1 MTRVSLRGLTARPLR
16 TLLTAL
22 AIVLGVGMVSA
33 AFTFTDTMRSAADS
47 LSSDS
52 YDGTAAV
59 VSAKTAFQVDQD
71 DWSVQKPALD
81 PSVIDDVRGAAGVAF
96 AVGDITD
103 QNTKIIGKD
112 GKPLGQG
119 PYFGVGLDADTPGA
133 EQLTPFRIKKG
144 RWAAGPGEVVIDQ
157 MTNEKEGYGV
167 GDTVQIS
174 GAGAARSFEVVGV
187 ASFGSVK
194 SLGPATAAIF
204 DLSTAQEVVGRP
216 GKVDSILVA
225 AEKGVPAAD
234 VRQAVTRAV
243 GAKASVQTAAAHDRF
258 TFDGLKMFIDIIRVV
273 LLAFGGVAIF
283 VGAFTI
289 FNALSITVKQ
299 RTRELGLLRMVGA
312 SRRQVLGGVML
323 EALAIGVLASAVGLA
338 AGLGLAVG
346 LAALFSSMG
355 LELPAGDTVFG
366 AKTILIA
373 GGVGVGVTLVAGLI
387 PAWRATRVAPV
398 AALRNS
404 TGGGEPGRMGRVIR
418 AVTGVV
424 GVPVA
429 KAGGVAGT
437 LARRNA
443 MRLPGRT
450 ATTALALTIGVALT
464 TLVTVVATGLKDS
477 TKGSLERRIDAA
489 FVITGQDGWSPVD
502 KAAAEAARQVPG
514 VTAVSGV
521 RQDGG
526 QAFGQTEVVNGV
538 EDGTISNV
546 FAFDWVKGDDSVP
559 TSLGRDGAIVD
570 DGWATE
576 HGLTVGE
583 SFEIKSASG
592 EELMLRVRGIEDSP
606 VLDAMGL
613 GPITVGEA
621 AFDQAFAAKKAFIT
635 LVAAPDSA
643 KAALNAALEPYPDAM
658 VSTTDAFIGD
668 RTSDVDMLLAIF
680 AVLLALAVLVSLFGI
695 VNTLVLSTF
704 ERTRELGML
713 RAIGMSRRQVRRM
726 VRGESV
732 ITALLGAALGI
743 VVGLGLAAL
752 ATSLLAEEGLTFV
765 VPVGALAI
773 FTIVAVLAGVAA
785 AVLPARRASR
795 LDVLGA
801 LAYE

>member
-1 MTRVSLRGLTARPLR
+1 MIRVSLRGLTARPLR
-16 TLLTAL
+16 TILTAL
-22 AIVLGVGMVSA
+22 AIVLGVGMVTAS
-33 AFTFTDTMRSAADS
+33 FTFTDTMRSAADS

-59 VSAKTAFQVDQD
+59 VSAKTAFEVDED
-71 DWSVQKPALD
+71 DWAVKKPTLD
-81 PSVIDDVRGAAGVAF
+81 PSVIQKVEAVDGVAM
-96 AVGDITD
+96 AVPDITD

-119 PYFGVGLDADTPGA
+119 PYFGVGMDATKPGA

-144 RWAAGPGEVVIDQ
+144 RWATGAGEVVIDQ
-157 MTNEKEGYGV
+157 MTHEKEGYGV
-167 GDTVQIS
+167 GDTVKIS
-174 GAGAARSFEVVGV
+174 GEGAARSFEVVGV

-194 SLGPATAAIF
+194 SLGPATAVIF
-204 DLSTAQEVVGRP
+204 DIATAQDVIGR
-216 GKVDSILVA
+216 GDKVDSVLIA

-234 VRQAVTRAV
+234 VRRAVTAAV
-243 GAKASVQTAAAHDRF
+243 GEQATVQTAAAHDRF
-258 TFDGLKMFIDIIRVV
+258 TFDGLKMFIDIIKIV

-323 EALAIGVLASAVGLA
+323 EALAIGVLASLVGLL
-338 AGLGLAVG
+338 AGLGLAIG
-346 LAALFSSMG
+346 LSEMFTAMG
-355 LELPAGDTVFG
+355 LELPSGDTVFG
-366 AKTILIA
+366 ARTVLVA
-373 GGVGVGVTLVAGLI
+373 AGVGVFVTLVAGLI

-398 AALRNS
+398 AALRDAAGAGK
-404 TGGGEPGRMGRVIR
+404 TGRFGRVIR
-418 AVTGVV
+418 SVTGVV
-424 GVPVA
+424 GLPIQ
-429 KAGGVAGT
+429 KMGGSAGM

-450 ATTALALTIGVALT
+450 ASTAAALTIGVALT
-464 TLVTVVATGLKDS
+464 TMVTVVATGLKDS
-477 TKGSLERRIDAA
+477 TSGSLERRIDAA
-489 FVITGQDGWSPVD
+489 YVITGQDGWSPVD
-502 KAAAEAARQVPG
+502 KAAADAAVAVPG
-514 VTAVSGV
+514 VSAVSGV

-526 QAFGQTEVVNGV
+526 QAFGQTEIVNGV
-538 EDGTISNV
+538 QDRTISKV
-546 FAFDWVKGDDSVP
+546 FAFDWVEGDDGVP
-559 TSLGRDGAIVD
+559 SSLGRDGAIVD
-570 DGWATE
+570 EGWATE

-583 SFEIKSASG
+583 SFEVQSATG
-592 EELMLRVRGIEDSP
+592 ETLMLRVRGIEESP

-613 GPITVGEA
+613 GPITVGEM
-621 AFDQAFAAKKAFIT
+621 AFDKAFAMDKAFIT
-635 LVAAPDSA
+635 MVAAPESA
-643 KAALNAALEPYPDAM
+643 KAALEDALKPFPDAM
-658 VSTTDAFIGD
+658 VSTTDAFISD
-668 RTSDVDMLLAIF
+668 RTADVDMLLAIF

-713 RAIGMSRRQVRRM
+713 RAVGMSRRQVRRM

-743 VVGLGLAAL
+743 VVGLGLAAI
-752 ATSLLAEEGLTFV
+752 ATSLLADEGLTFV
-765 VPVGALAI
+765 VPIPALVI
-773 FTIVAVLAGVAA
+773 FTVVAILAGIAA